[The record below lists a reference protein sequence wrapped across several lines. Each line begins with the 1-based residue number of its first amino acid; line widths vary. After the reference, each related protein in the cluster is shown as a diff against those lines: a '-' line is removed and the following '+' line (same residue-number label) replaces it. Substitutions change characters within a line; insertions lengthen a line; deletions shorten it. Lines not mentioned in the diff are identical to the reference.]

1 MNILENQGYL
11 LTYLWSDCVTEVNL
25 NKQWRPKITRSK
37 LVVEAALDYR
47 LLSGVVKMV
56 FFSMDFGAESDQFKR

>member
-1 MNILENQGYL
+1 M
-11 LTYLWSDCVTEVNL
+11 
-25 NKQWRPKITRSK
+25 
-37 LVVEAALDYR
+37 EAALDYR